1 MGKVT
6 KFLLLVILFCMTIL
20 SENNVLQAQNDSFF
34 YENIEDR
41 DIEGYSSLMG
51 DHVYMY
57 SLFEEN
63 GFTFNGFGNGNSND
77 GFTFD
82 DYDFAPDNA
91 PLGNGLLLLSF
102 GGVFYAFLGRNR
114 KEE

>member
-1 MGKVT
+1 M
-6 KFLLLVILFCMTIL
+6 L
-20 SENNVLQAQNDSFF
+20 A
-34 YENIEDR
+34 
-41 DIEGYSSLMG
+41 
-51 DHVYMY
+51 
-57 SLFEEN
+57 
-63 GFTFNGFGNGNSND
+63 NGFGNGNSND

>member
-1 MGKVT
+1 MRKMIR
-6 KFLLLVILFCMTIL
+6 FLFCAIVFCMIIL
-20 SENNVLQAQNDSFF
+20 SENKVLQAQNDSFF
-34 YENIEDR
+34 YENIDDR
-41 DIEGYSSLMG
+41 DVGYLSLSG
-51 DHVYMY
+51 DHIYLY

-63 GFTFNGFGNGNSND
+63 GFTCNGFGNGNDND